1 MNADQFVAM
10 LVHQDDIE
18 LIKSVYRNE
27 NTVTEFVTRQQETL
41 EAYEVAISNMEL
53 YSDKIADITRMIDD
67 EVFTAYQS
75 DCLRT
80 EGLKRGE

>member
-53 YSDKIADITRMIDD
+53 YSDKIAD
-67 EVFTAYQS
+67 
-75 DCLRT
+75 
-80 EGLKRGE
+80 LKRGKEVPGATIIQEKSLRIR